1 MLVSSKL
8 SLAGVLAVTSL
19 TLFGLLGSIKVQSL
33 SVAPAPVVSVYQASS
48 GAIYALD
55 NKDDSYDRYK
65 PEGRIWDYG
74 LINDGDACDRATA
87 ATIFQYDYSE
97 GQHLYPAETEAGKR
111 YCFRSGILLLDDYWH
126 PYPGY
131 IHAGYAA
138 SVVLKDIT
146 SPKIISITSS
156 LANGSYG
163 PEIKVPVEVI
173 FSEPVF
179 VYQQIPSLKYNSNH
193 PSSGDST
200 VYLSGSSSNRLLFEL
215 SFSLVDLPI
224 GDLNIVSV
232 ADDACSH
239 PVDSGI
245 EVSGEILPC
254 LAIYA
259 PIRDAAGNVAD
270 LRLPLYDNLADN
282 KDIAIVAEI
291 VQPPEEPPQPP
302 EDPRQPKELPETGNN
317 AAIYPIT
324 LISLMA
330 AWLHRRLAIS
340 RAKR

>member
-1 MLVSSKL
+1 MLIDSKL
-8 SLAGVLAVTSL
+8 KLGLAGLLVVTVL
-19 TLFGLLGSIKVQSL
+19 TLSGFLDSTKTQAYSPT
-33 SVAPAPVVSVYQASS
+33 PAPVVSVHQTSA
-48 GAIYALD
+48 GVIYAVD
-55 NKDDSYDRYK
+55 NKADVYDQYQ
-65 PEGRIWDYG
+65 PENRIWDYG
-74 LINDGDACDRATA
+74 LINDGDACDYTTA

-97 GQHLYPAETEAGKR
+97 GQHLYPSETEAGKR

-179 VYQQIPSLKYNSNH
+179 VYQQTPSLKYNSNH

-270 LRLPLYDNLADN
+270 LRLPIGNNLADN
-282 KDIAIVAEI
+282 KDIAMIAEI
-291 VQPPEEPPQPP
+291 AQPPAPPQPP
-302 EDPRQPKELPETGNN
+302 RQPKQLPDTGNST
-317 AAIYPIT
+317 IYPLIV
-324 LISLMA
+324 ISLVA
-330 AWLHRRLAIS
+330 AWLHRQLAIS